1 MTRPLALDRTCCQS
15 CLPVLLQP
23 EEHNDQ
29 WYDTQQRTEH
39 DCTSLRSK
47 VGHHAIQ
54 TQGHGLVFFRGHH
67 HQRQEEVIPC
77 CDEDEEE
84 NGDHCRSQNTQNHGE
99 EDTCFRCPVNAG
111 SFNEFC
117 GNRVLR
123 TNASREQS
131 KGADTRR
138 DDDRLRGVSDTNIV
152 EDQVQRNCQ
161 QCCWH
166 KQTRH
171 DHCEGETTAGES
183 KLRHSIASHH

>member
-111 SFNEFC
+111 RFDEFC

-123 TNASREQS
+123 INASKEQS

-138 DDDRLRGVSDTNIV
+138 DDDRPRVSVIPILWKTRYSGIV
-152 EDQVQRNCQ
+152 SNAAGISKPDM
-161 QCCWH
+161 
-166 KQTRH
+166 
-171 DHCEGETTAGES
+171 TTARVKPRPG
-183 KLRHSIASHH
+183 KANFAIA